1 MDEVITVP
9 DQEKKALA
17 KIKVVAAPVRQQVA
31 DAIRQAIIN
40 LEFKP
45 GDRLVEREL
54 CEMTGVSRTS
64 LREGLRELES
74 EGLLKNVPYKGLIVA
89 TVSYEEAANI
99 YDVRSQ
105 LEGLLG
111 RQSAR
116 SRTDEDIEALERN
129 FSAVKKSVQE
139 KKFEDLIQLK
149 SEFYGILMRVTA
161 NPTLSDILKNLHGRV
176 AQFRAT
182 VMTRE
187 DRVDPSIKEMQEI
200 IDAIRSQNE
209 TAAEMACIAHVRNA
223 GNLVLELLQDAESDV
238 LT

>member
-1 MDEVITVP
+1 MSISK
-9 DQEKKALA
+9 QSLN

-40 LEFKP
+40 LDFKP
-45 GDRLVEREL
+45 GDRLIEREL

-74 EGLLKNVPYKGLIVA
+74 EGLIDNVPYKGLIVA
-89 TVSYEEAANI
+89 TVTLEEAANI

-111 RQSAR
+111 KETAKL
-116 SRTDEDIEALERN
+116 RTKADLAALNANYKSIEKAVAKRDFNAL
-129 FSAVKKSVQE
+129 
-139 KKFEDLIQLK
+139 IGLK
-149 SEFYGILMRVTA
+149 AEFYGILIKVTN
-161 NPTLSDILKNLHGRV
+161 NPILSDILVNLQGRV

-187 DRVDPSIKEMQEI
+187 DRVGQSMDEI
-200 IDAIRSQNE
+200 RAILDAI
-209 TAAEMACIAHVRNA
+209 AAEDPKAAEAACIAHVRNA
-223 GNLVLELLQDAESDV
+223 GDLVLELLRED
-238 LT
+238 

>member
-1 MDEVITVP
+1 MADSKHT
-9 DQEKKALA
+9 LHR
-17 KIKVVAAPVRQQVA
+17 IKVVAAPVRQQVA

-45 GDRLVEREL
+45 GDRLIEREL

-74 EGLLKNVPYKGLIVA
+74 EGLIKNVPYKGLIVA
-89 TVSYEEAANI
+89 TVTLEEAANI

-111 RQSAR
+111 RETAKL
-116 SRTDEDIEALERN
+116 RTKQDLAALNANFKAIERAVAGRDFNAL
-129 FSAVKKSVQE
+129 
-139 KKFEDLIQLK
+139 IGLK
-149 SEFYGILMRVTA
+149 AEFYGILIRVTN
-161 NPTLSDILKNLHGRV
+161 NPTLSNILVNLHGRV

-187 DRVDPSIKEMQEI
+187 DRVAPSMDEI
-200 IDAIRSQNE
+200 RTILDAIEVQDHK
-209 TAAEMACIAHVRNA
+209 AAEAACIAHVRNA
-223 GNLVLELLQDAESDV
+223 GDLVLELLRDD
-238 LT
+238 

>member
-1 MDEVITVP
+1 MTESKQT
-9 DQEKKALA
+9 LN

-45 GDRLVEREL
+45 GDRLIEREL

-64 LREGLRELES
+64 LREGLRELEA
-74 EGLLKNVPYKGLIVA
+74 EGLIKNVPYKGLIVA
-89 TVSYEEAANI
+89 TVSQEEAANI

-111 RQSAR
+111 RETAKL
-116 SRTDEDIEALERN
+116 RTKQDLTALNSNFKSIEKAVAKGDFNAL
-129 FSAVKKSVQE
+129 
-139 KKFEDLIQLK
+139 IGLK
-149 SEFYGILMRVTA
+149 AEFYGILIRVTN
-161 NPTLSDILKNLHGRV
+161 NPILSDILVNLHGRV

-187 DRVDPSIKEMQEI
+187 DRVAPSMDEIRAILNAIKAQDQE
-200 IDAIRSQNE
+200 
-209 TAAEMACIAHVRNA
+209 AAELACIAHVRNA
-223 GNLVLELLQDAESDV
+223 GDLVLELLRES
-238 LT
+238 

>member
-1 MDEVITVP
+1 MSISK
-9 DQEKKALA
+9 QSLN

-40 LEFKP
+40 LDFKP
-45 GDRLVEREL
+45 GDRLIEREL

-74 EGLLKNVPYKGLIVA
+74 EGLIDNVPYKGLIVA
-89 TVSYEEAANI
+89 TVTLEEAANI

-111 RQSAR
+111 KETAKL
-116 SRTDEDIEALERN
+116 RTKADLAALNANYKSIEKAVAKRDFNAL
-129 FSAVKKSVQE
+129 
-139 KKFEDLIQLK
+139 IGLK
-149 SEFYGILMRVTA
+149 AEFYGILIKVTN
-161 NPTLSDILKNLHGRV
+161 NPILSDILVNLQGRV

-187 DRVDPSIKEMQEI
+187 NRVGQSMDEI
-200 IDAIRSQNE
+200 RAILDAI
-209 TAAEMACIAHVRNA
+209 AAEDPKAAEAACIAHVRNA
-223 GNLVLELLQDAESDV
+223 GDLVLELLRED
-238 LT
+238 

>member
-1 MDEVITVP
+1 MSMTDSKQTL
-9 DQEKKALA
+9 D

-31 DAIRQAIIN
+31 DAIRQAITN

-45 GDRLVEREL
+45 GDRLIEREL

-74 EGLLKNVPYKGLIVA
+74 EGLIKNVPYKGLIVA
-89 TVSYEEAANI
+89 TVTFEEAANI

-111 RQSAR
+111 RETAKL
-116 SRTDEDIEALERN
+116 RTKQDLADLNANYKSIEKAVAKRDFNAL
-129 FSAVKKSVQE
+129 
-139 KKFEDLIQLK
+139 IGLK
-149 SEFYGILMRVTA
+149 AEFYGILIRVTN
-161 NPTLSDILKNLHGRV
+161 NPILSDILVNLQGRV

-187 DRVDPSIKEMQEI
+187 DRVAPSMEEI
-200 IDAIRSQNE
+200 RAILDAIEVQDHE
-209 TAAEMACIAHVRNA
+209 AAEFACIAHVRNA
-223 GNLVLELLQDAESDV
+223 GDLVLELLRDN
-238 LT
+238 